1 MLLVLVVRG
10 VLAVLVMLV
19 MRATMLRE
27 VLCVGRAVAR
37 MDLGRVGEGHLA
49 AVGQMAVRVAVGLV
63 I

>member
-10 VLAVLVMLV
+10 VLAVLV